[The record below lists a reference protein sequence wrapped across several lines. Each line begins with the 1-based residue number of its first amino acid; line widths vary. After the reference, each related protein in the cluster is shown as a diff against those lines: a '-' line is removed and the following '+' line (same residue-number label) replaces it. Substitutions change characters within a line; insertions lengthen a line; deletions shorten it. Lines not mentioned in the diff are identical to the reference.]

1 MISSNRFS
9 LACLILFIFTGVIF
23 SSVLVSAENITA
35 FGELNAKGEV
45 FIGSDDETW
54 MPSGSSYPLLQNTVV
69 KTENGFASLFLND
82 SSRVDI
88 SKETVIAINSS
99 KADHTVKLSKGIVA
113 FNIAPSSTLSVITP
127 SSSVSVRKSGDVVH
141 KVSVSNDG
149 RVLGVITVSEKGT
162 DVKSIAGTITVSTEA
177 SVIKNISTGESM
189 FVGTDQA
196 MKVYKTQAGE
206 IIEKGDRLEIKT
218 NGLEGIYKV
227 DADGNIK
234 ILNINIHVE
243 GLTEAEAA
251 KLVADV
257 LSKELPKT
265 FVNIIDDEIIA
276 AALFPARA
284 GAIAA
289 AEVALATGIT
299 IYSNNKSHPRIAS
312 PFTFDPFSQIQ

>member
-1 MISSNRFS
+1 MISFKSFS
-9 LACLILFIFTGVIF
+9 IAGLILFIFTGVLF
-23 SSVLVSAENITA
+23 SSVLVSAEDLTA
-35 FGELNAKGEV
+35 FGELHANGEV

-54 MPSGSSYPLLQNTVV
+54 VPSGSLYPLLQNTVI
-69 KTENGFASLFLND
+69 KTEDGFAALFLND

-99 KADHTVKLSKGIVA
+99 EADHTVKLSKGVVA
-113 FNIAPSSTLSVITP
+113 FNISPSSSLSVITP
-127 SSSVSVRKSGDVVH
+127 TSHVSVRRSTDVIH

-162 DVKSIAGTITVSTEA
+162 EVKSIIGTITVSTEA
-177 SVIKNISTGESM
+177 SVIKSVSTGESM

-206 IIEKGDRLEIKT
+206 IIQKGDRLEIKT

-227 DADGNIK
+227 DAEGNIK
-234 ILNINIHVE
+234 ILNINVHVE

-257 LSKELPKT
+257 LSKQPQSTL
-265 FVNIIDDEIIA
+265 VNILDDETI
-276 AALFPARA
+276 AALFPK
-284 GAIAA
+284 GGENLGAA
-289 AEVALATGIT
+289 ATATIFAGTTVVIST
-299 IYSNNKSHPRIAS
+299 KDNGPWDDDKKFAS
-312 PFTFDPFSQIQ
+312 PFIP